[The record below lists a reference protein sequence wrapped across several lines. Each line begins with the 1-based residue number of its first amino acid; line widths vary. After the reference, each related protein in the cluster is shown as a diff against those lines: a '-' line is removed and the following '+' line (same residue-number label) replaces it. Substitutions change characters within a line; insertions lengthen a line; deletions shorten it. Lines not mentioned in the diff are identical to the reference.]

1 MGHPLFAIF
10 LSKRILQFWKKFQ
23 EFWFQKF
30 RLISKMLKILVKNS
44 RSHQQAIIFRWCF
57 RNSLLEIG
65 EMSGLISAHAFL
77 LSQSGHSL
85 LKVYSAKATSSQS
98 SLIVSLIKRSSTV
111 QVSPLKNQ
119 RPKPIHTPN
128 LHINR
133 KIPNSVTYY
142 IKHW

>member
-10 LSKRILQFWKKFQ
+10 LSKEFYSFWEKFH
-23 EFWFQKF
+23 EFWFQKL
-30 RLISKMLKILVKNS
+30 RSISKMLNILAENS
-44 RSHQQAIIFRWCF
+44 RFRQQAIFFRWCF

-98 SLIVSLIKRSSTV
+98 SLIVSVIKRSSTV

-128 LHINR
+128 LLIDR
-133 KIPNSVTYY
+133 KNT
-142 IKHW
+142 